1 LNRVSGGR
9 TFKIMKYIITEE
21 QIKRAEFKYLD
32 YLFEDIYEVSLKNY
46 PDSRLWVKDGKVIM
60 DLEKSGRLWVSYS
73 IWNDISEFFGLKYK
87 ETQQLIKDW
96 LKKHLK
102 LEDVKPQLRSA
113 AGWWGMEKHLKL

>member
-1 LNRVSGGR
+1 
-9 TFKIMKYIITEE
+9 MKYIITEE